1 MSAVLRDHRLRNVAE
16 FTRHIQKDVGAGVL
30 PPGTDAAALARHTAA
45 VIQGM
50 SQQARDG
57 AGREEL
63 ESLAEVAM
71 RAWPDDL
78 GAA

>member
-1 MSAVLRDHRLRNVAE
+1 MLREQRLGNVAE
-16 FTRHIQKDVGAGVL
+16 FTQHIQEDIDAGVL
-30 PPGTDAAALARHTAA
+30 PAGADAAALARHTAA

-50 SQQARDG
+50 SQRARDG
-57 AGREEL
+57 AGREEP

-78 GAA
+78 GTA